1 MEHEFPVGYK
11 AHCSS
16 IQVESH
22 QLNFASVISTRPCS
36 AAAMFTRSRFA
47 GPSVQ
52 LSQANMANASQIR
65 GVLAISKNAN
75 VATGEQGAQNA
86 REVISTVSEK
96 FAVPE
101 DALLLASTG
110 VIGRQY
116 PMQEMRAHLAGL
128 SPASLV
134 ATVDDFAYAI
144 MTTDTLPKVAT
155 SNIGDITIVGV
166 AKGVGMIEPDMATML
181 AFIFTDAEVE
191 RGALDQ
197 VFRHAVE
204 RTFNCLSIDSDTST
218 SDTAVVLANGAK
230 GPVSRQAFAEGLHR
244 VCLDLTEQIA
254 ADGEGATK
262 VIRVEV
268 KGARDF
274 AQARRVGKAIVNS
287 PLVKTAV
294 HGCDP
299 NWGRVAMAIGKCWD
313 EADILPE
320 KTSISFGSAQVYPGT
335 SDDQVLSYVAN
346 IMAEK
351 EVPIAVNLG
360 IGLGEAVVFGCDLT
374 EEYIRIN
381 ADYTT

>member
-101 DALLLASTG
+101 DSLLLASTG

-116 PMQEMRAHLAGL
+116 PMEEMRAHLAGL
-128 SPASLV
+128 GPASLV

-191 RGALDQ
+191 PGALDQ

>member
-191 RGALDQ
+191 PGALDQ

>member
-16 IQVESH
+16 IQGESH

-101 DALLLASTG
+101 DSLLLASTG

-313 EADILPE
+313 EADILPA

-346 IMAEK
+346 IMAGK